1 MTSVMN
7 SVKYDTIKV
16 KNVYCD
22 FIRISKCNI
31 NDNYIATFT
40 FNADAGLHG
49 LLLGEIKKEYRDTSY
64 VLSNIAMAVTC
75 DPAIINKDTTVLD
88 SERIDTDTPNIN
100 RSRRHSR
107 TILSMVR
114 LESIAS
120 RRPVLMSR
128 VDVVF
133 RDVSVYKDSAT
144 GKDTWFVDYSSFD
157 AIVASSMRVREHMR

>member
-64 VLSNIAMAVTC
+64 VLSNIAMAITC
-75 DPAIINKDTTVLD
+75 DPAIINKDITVLD
-88 SERIDTDTPNIN
+88 FERIDTDTPNIN

-107 TILSMVR
+107 TVLSMVR

-120 RRPVLMSR
+120 RKPVLMSR

-157 AIVASSMRVREHMR
+157 ALVVSPMRVREHMR

>member
-40 FNADAGLHG
+40 FNTDAGLHG

-64 VLSNIAMAVTC
+64 VLSNIAMAITC
-75 DPAIINKDTTVLD
+75 DPAIISKDITVLD
-88 SERIDTDTPNIN
+88 FERIDTDTPNIN

-107 TILSMVR
+107 TVLSMVR

-120 RRPVLMSR
+120 RKPVLMSR

-157 AIVASSMRVREHMR
+157 ALVVSPMRVREHMR